1 MTKIKFR
8 AYDPRTREFYY
19 TNQVYDDHNFS
30 FCDSTLRCFGWIE
43 ERESFRFDEAPEYIT
58 YTYECSPV
66 EMFTG
71 KLDED
76 EKEIYEGDIVD
87 FTVFDC
93 FGGDEQYRG
102 YVVFTGQRYQL
113 WNKPDSEYYGDDG
126 GFDLDWVCYQD
137 DTLKVIGNIN
147 QNPELIEE
155 GK

>member
-1 MTKIKFR
+1 MTPIKFR
-8 AYDPRTREFYY
+8 AYDPRTQEFYY
-19 TNQVYDDHNFS
+19 SDKVYDDHYFS
-30 FCDSTLRCFGWIE
+30 FRDDTLNCFGMIKKQ
-43 ERESFRFDEAPEYIT
+43 SLQFGEAIT
-58 YTYECSPV
+58 YKCLPV